1 MASPASVR
9 SEAGGF
15 SGLGLLEVTAPAS
28 CIAAAAQLDACLAK
42 HTVSTTHASENPDDN
57 ARSDLWEKD
66 SIFLV
71 FWFFFPEK
79 SYFVFCFLL
88 KMYLV
93 SQKQSVGISFKL

>member
-28 CIAAAAQLDACLAK
+28 CIAAAAQLDARLAK

-71 FWFFFPEK
+71 CFFFSPK
-79 SYFVFCFLL
+79 RVILYFVF
-88 KMYLV
+88 Y
-93 SQKQSVGISFKL
+93 